1 MLAAQALARLPAAA
15 QGAPALLLLQLRAA
29 ASHAGEG
36 QVHDASDSA
45 AKAAEAGPAGF
56 AAAATPPPPH
66 HPLLQHILRSD
77 LVAEASCLAA
87 A

>member
-1 MLAAQALARLPAAA
+1 MSHMSASRSAPGLGHSLRTRSTPIFASQAAA
-15 QGAPALLLLQLRAA
+15 
-29 ASHAGEG
+29 G
-36 QVHDASDSA
+36 QTHDASSGTA
-45 AKAAEAGPAGF
+45 AAAEAGPAGF